1 MVTKTKRAP
10 TEEQQRTVEE
20 LTALVAE
27 LQAQV
32 RELIAENQDL
42 RRGISTGWD
51 ELGPD
56 ATDEERRRRVR
67 LDPRTVVHRRVAGE
81 EPPPFEPFPG
91 GGSEGG
97 KIDVLKLL
105 GRRDD
110 DEQDDEMPASTS
122 WPKPISA
129 PTTPS
134 TPRRLR
140 RWGCVIAPR
149 SMATSGGCPISTFG

>member
-10 TEEQQRTVEE
+10 AEQQQRSVEE
-20 LTALVAE
+20 LAALVAE

-32 RELIAENQDL
+32 RELIAENEAL

-67 LDPRTVVHRRVAGE
+67 LDPRTVIHRRVAGE
-81 EPPPFEPFPG
+81 ALPPFEPIPINANF
-91 GGSEGG
+91 
-97 KIDVLKLL
+97 DVLKLL

-110 DEQDDEMPASTS
+110 DEQDDE
-122 WPKPISA
+122 
-129 PTTPS
+129 PTD
-134 TPRRLR
+134 
-140 RWGCVIAPR
+140 G
-149 SMATSGGCPISTFG
+149 